1 MFTLNNG
8 WKHCLL
14 ASMQDRRQLCLQSY
28 CYNKIRKERISKI
41 PLLHNFLY
49 NLKKLGNHMPFR
61 KEKERTSKDNSSNYS
76 NSQGM
81 KRFIFAYW
89 LWFLQQWWRHICY
102 AAWTW
107 YMYHIWF
114 NMDMATQ
121 HFSET
126 QGTICLY
133 TYNFFIISLTRKL
146 FLFLKKT

>member
-14 ASMQDRRQLCLQSY
+14 ASIQDRHQLCLQSY

-102 AAWTW
+102 AACIISDSIWTW
-107 YMYHIWF
+107 QHSIFQKLRVQYACIHIIFLLFHW
-114 NMDMATQ
+114 
-121 HFSET
+121 
-126 QGTICLY
+126 QGNYFC
-133 TYNFFIISLTRKL
+133 S
-146 FLFLKKT
+146 